1 MNPKLKGKIGES
13 LSAVLPVTAI
23 VFLLCVTITPIPPA
37 LLLLFFTGALLLI
50 LGMGFFTLG
59 ADMAMMPIGEQVG
72 VQLAKSKRIRI
83 VKVGRSPF
91 ISTLISRILFAIT
104 HTQNKRVCTR

>member
-13 LSAVLPVTAI
+13 LSAVLPITAI
-23 VFLLCVTITPIPPA
+23 VFILCVTITPIPSA
-37 LLLLFFTGALLLI
+37 LLLLFFTGAFLLI

-72 VQLAKSKRIRI
+72 VQLAKSKKVWLIAASCFVIGAI
-83 VKVGRSPF
+83 VTIAEPDRKSVGRE
-91 ISTLISRILFAIT
+91 
-104 HTQNKRVCTR
+104 RVC